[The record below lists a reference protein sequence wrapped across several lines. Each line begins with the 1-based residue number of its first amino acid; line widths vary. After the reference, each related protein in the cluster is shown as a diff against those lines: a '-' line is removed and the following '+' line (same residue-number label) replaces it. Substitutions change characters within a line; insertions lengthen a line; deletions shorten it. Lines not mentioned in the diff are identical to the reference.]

1 MYDLPPPDRLP
12 PFPRALVLVPRPPTP
27 PPHASQQLCHHPY
40 KVFGGVGG
48 AAGALDDLIVV
59 ANKADLA
66 AAAAGVGAGEQG
78 EGLNDELNALAAE
91 AATAAPVGTAAA
103 RAAQG
108 PEGGRVWKLSCK
120 TKEGLEGFMEHLEAE
135 VRSRFQG
142 AADDES
148 PLITRCVRRHIGP
161 SRPR

>member
-1 MYDLPPPDRLP
+1 M
-12 PFPRALVLVPRPPTP
+12 
-27 PPHASQQLCHHPY
+27 
-40 KVFGGVGG
+40 GG